1 VRLLGFSCSSR
12 RTPGRWALLR
22 KIASRHPG
30 FREAV
35 LADARVTLRYR
46 GEREVL
52 RSGLD
57 AAIQILR
64 LTWSDAFLAQILYQL
79 KARLQPASRCCR

>member
-1 VRLLGFSCSSR
+1 V
-12 RTPGRWALLR
+12 ALLR

-35 LADARVTLRYR
+35 LDDPRVTLRHR

-57 AAIQILR
+57 AAMQILR
-64 LTWSDAFLAQILYQL
+64 LTWVSDVFLAQI
-79 KARLQPASRCCR
+79 RGRR